1 MIKELAQTEDAT
13 MLTNHPAHWALAA
26 AEPEPTLKEALS
38 GPDAEEWQEAINY
51 EINQLEKLETWK
63 IVDPPKG
70 ANIIPCHFVLAT
82 KRGPNGE
89 KIKLRARLVANGQRQ
104 EYGID
109 YQETF
114 APTSN
119 MATIRTVLAMAAKHD
134 WEIHQVDIKSAYLNA
149 TLRDDIYMRPPPGY
163 LKPKDEGKVLKLLR
177 SLYGLKQAGF
187 EWSEELEEFFLDA
200 GFTRSQ
206 VDRAVYFRCAD
217 DEHTVITV
225 SVDDMAVTSKYLK
238 HITKFKDQLRERF
251 EISDLG
257 ELTWLLGL
265 KIERDRRTRT
275 IRLSQGAYID
285 TIVERFRL
293 EDAKDVHTP
302 MDTGAV
308 LSTDQS
314 SATDAQFKDMKDVP
328 YQRAIGSL
336 MYAATSTRP
345 DITFSV
351 SILSQFMRNPARI
364 HWEAAKNVI
373 RYLKATKNMG
383 LTLSTHANGLEAYV
397 DADWASQPHRH
408 SISGYVVLL
417 HGSPIA
423 WSARKQSLIALS
435 TAEAE
440 YIALTSVAREVLYL
454 KSLLEEL
461 YEPADEEI
469 PIYCDNQGAIALA
482 SNNKFHARTK
492 HIDIR
497 YHFIRALIRSKDFA
511 LQYIPTDENIADAF
525 TKPLPRPR
533 LEKLRRKMGVDCA
546 RGGVLDSANT

>member
-1 MIKELAQTEDAT
+1 
-13 MLTNHPAHWALAA
+13 
-26 AEPEPTLKEALS
+26 
-38 GPDAEEWQEAINY
+38 
-51 EINQLEKLETWK
+51 
-63 IVDPPKG
+63 
-70 ANIIPCHFVLAT
+70 
-82 KRGPNGE
+82 
-89 KIKLRARLVANGQRQ
+89 
-104 EYGID
+104 
-109 YQETF
+109 
-114 APTSN
+114 
-119 MATIRTVLAMAAKHD
+119 MAAQRD
-134 WEIHQVDIKSAYLNA
+134 WEIHQVDIKSTYLNA
-149 TLRDDIYMRPPPGY
+149 TLRDNIYMRAPPGY
-163 LKPKDEGKVLKLLR
+163 LKPGDEGKVLKLLR

-187 EWSEELEEFFLDA
+187 EWSEELEKFFLGA

-206 VDRAVYFRCAD
+206 VDQAVYYRRRT
-217 DEHTVITV
+217 DEHMVITI
-225 SVDDMAVTSKYLK
+225 SVDDMAITSQYLK
-238 HITKFKDQLRERF
+238 HIEHFKNQLRERF

-265 KIERDRRTRT
+265 KVERDRRART
-275 IRLSQGAYID
+275 ITLSQGAYAD

-308 LSTDQS
+308 LSVDQS
-314 SATDAQFKDMKDVP
+314 PMASTELEGMKNVP

-364 HWEAAKNVI
+364 HWEATKHVI
-373 RYLKATKNMG
+373 RYLKATKNLG
-383 LTLSTHANGLEAYV
+383 LTLSTSTNSLEAYI

-440 YIALTSVAREVLYL
+440 YIALTSAAREVLYL
-454 KSLLEEL
+454 QLLIGEL
-461 YEPADEEI
+461 YEPVKT
-469 PIYCDNQGAIALA
+469 PILIHCDNQGAIALA
-482 SNNKFHARTK
+482 SNNKFHGRTK

-497 YHFIRALIRSKDFA
+497 YHFIRTLIRNEDFI
-511 LQYIPTDENIADAF
+511 LQYTPTDENLADIF
-525 TKPLPRPR
+525 TKALPRPR
-533 LEKLRRKMGVDCA
+533 LEKLREMMKVDCA
-546 RGGVLDSANT
+546 RGGVLESDRT